1 MGGRTARGWV
11 TGLSG
16 RMVRRPAGQSRR
28 VEDDWR
34 SLLDELPLEQRLKA
48 IAVYELASDRAEG
61 QSFESASATLRA
73 AATAEGL
80 DDGHPW
86 IQAAAAHI
94 SAPGGP
100 RP

>member
-1 MGGRTARGWV
+1 M
-11 TGLSG
+11 TGPSG
-16 RMVRRPAGQSRR
+16 RMVRRPAGQPPA

-34 SLLDELPLEQRLKA
+34 SLLDDLPMEQRLKA
-48 IAVYELASDRAEG
+48 IAVYELASDRAAG
-61 QSFESASATLRA
+61 QPVETAAATLRA

-86 IQAAAAHI
+86 IRAAAARI
-94 SAPGGP
+94 SAEQ

>member
-1 MGGRTARGWV
+1 MLHRLAGHARG
-11 TGLSG
+11 
-16 RMVRRPAGQSRR
+16 

-48 IAVYELASDRAEG
+48 IAVFELASDRAAGLPVET
-61 QSFESASATLRA
+61 AVATLRA

-86 IQAAAAHI
+86 IQAAAVRIRAEQR
-94 SAPGGP
+94 S
-100 RP
+100 

>member
-1 MGGRTARGWV
+1 MD
-11 TGLSG
+11 
-16 RMVRRPAGQSRR
+16 
-28 VEDDWR
+28 EDWR
-34 SLLDELPLEQRLKA
+34 ALLGDLPLEQRLKA

-73 AATAEGL
+73 AARAEGL

-86 IQAAAAHI
+86 IPAAAAHI
-94 SAPGGP
+94 SAPRGP